1 MTTNSH
7 EWAVNVFINDYS
19 WTFMAIHVIIFF
31 MVTAFYHGGTPIQD
45 GNFAACKTTENC
57 KLTTEN

>member
-19 WTFMAIHVIIFF
+19 WTFMAIHVIIFSWLLLF
-31 MVTAFYHGGTPIQD
+31 IMVERRFRMVILQRV
-45 GNFAACKTTENC
+45 KQLKTEN
-57 KLTTEN
+57 